1 MINEAYERLN
11 TGLKYLLD
19 DEQNKWLESALDQIT
34 NSDDLINDLLNLS
47 AATRRKL
54 GADLLGSDVNP
65 LQLTSGLFARHWTVA
80 DAGRV
85 LLVLRSVLTVASQAQ
100 TLIQTYFQQGD
111 ETEVAAITRMLILFE
126 NGETLKPFAL
136 EVGRTNSK
144 PLFAA
149 LAQYNPYPA
158 KYYSDHEF
166 NQLVLK
172 ALFLGI
178 GIDPVI
184 GLLKRANPELSQMCE
199 DYIKERVAAN
209 RSIPSDIWLA
219 LEPCAS
225 AEGETLMVSHLV
237 NDSPRD
243 RYYIVKALLQ
253 QNPLSPKR
261 QQLLNE
267 HQQVE
272 KDPIVLAL
280 FAKTTKS

>member
-11 TGLKYLLD
+11 TGLKYLLNN
-19 DEQNKWLESALDQIT
+19 EQNKWLESALDQIN
-34 NSDDLINDLLNLS
+34 NSDDLINDLLILS

-54 GADLLGSDVNP
+54 GADLLEPDVNP

-85 LLVLRSVLTVASQAQ
+85 LLILRSVLTDVSQSQ
-100 TLIQTYFQQGD
+100 SIIQTYFQQGD
-111 ETEVAAITRMLILFE
+111 ESEVAAITRILILFA
-126 NGETLKPFAL
+126 NGETLKPYAL

-172 ALFLGI
+172 VLFLGI
-178 GIDPVI
+178 GIDPVM
-184 GLLKRANPELSQMCE
+184 GLLQRANSELSQMCE

-209 RSIPSDIWLA
+209 RTIPSDIWLA

-225 AEGETLMVSHLV
+225 AEGEALMIRHLS
-237 NDSPRD
+237 NDSPQD
-243 RYYIVKALLQ
+243 RYYVVKALLQ
-253 QNPLSPKR
+253 KDPVTPKR
-261 QQLLNE
+261 RQLLND
-267 HQQVE
+267 HLQVE
-272 KDPIVLAL
+272 EDPIVLAL
-280 FAKTTKS
+280 FA

>member
-1 MINEAYERLN
+1 MINEAYARLN
-11 TGLKYLLD
+11 TELKCLLN
-19 DEQNKWLESALDQIT
+19 DEQNKWLESALDQL
-34 NSDDLINDLLNLS
+34 NKSDDLINDLLTLS
-47 AATRRKL
+47 SATRRKL
-54 GADLLGSDVNP
+54 GADPLGSNHNP
-65 LQLTSGLFARHWTVA
+65 LQLGADLFARHWTVA
-80 DAGRV
+80 DAGRA
-85 LLVLRSVLTVASQAQ
+85 LLVLRSVITDAPQAQ
-100 TLIQTYFQQGD
+100 TIIQAYFQQGD
-111 ETEVAAITRMLILFE
+111 ESEVAAITRILILFA
-126 NGETLKPFAL
+126 NGEILKPYAH

-184 GLLKRANPELSQMCE
+184 GLLQRANSELSQMCE

-209 RSIPSDIWLA
+209 RTIPSDIWLA

-225 AEGETLMVSHLV
+225 AEGEALMISHLT
-237 NDSPRD
+237 NDNPQH
-243 RYYIVKALLQ
+243 RYYVVKALLQ
-253 QNPLSPKR
+253 QHPVTPKR
-261 QQLLNE
+261 QQLLND

-280 FAKTTKS
+280 FT